1 MSKYLNQLYNKN
13 QNLQKKLNAVKS
25 KPESSEDHIKDS
37 CHNSVPPENNNLKP
51 KLGKIISFFSLDS
64 DLTSI
69 HVRLKESL

>member
-25 KPESSEDHIKDS
+25 KPESSEDHSKDS

-51 KLGKIISFFSLDS
+51 KLGKGFSFL
-64 DLTSI
+64 LNLC
-69 HVRLKESL
+69 HY